1 MKVID
6 ANWGYFFFFKCMV
19 KYGYS
24 GGDNKDKTNSLAVY
38 DFFQARLDNINFF
51 TIKDLFNFCLIFV

>member
-1 MKVID
+1 M
-6 ANWGYFFFFKCMV
+6 G

-51 TIKDLFNFCLIFV
+51 TIKDVFNFCLIFVIAHLF